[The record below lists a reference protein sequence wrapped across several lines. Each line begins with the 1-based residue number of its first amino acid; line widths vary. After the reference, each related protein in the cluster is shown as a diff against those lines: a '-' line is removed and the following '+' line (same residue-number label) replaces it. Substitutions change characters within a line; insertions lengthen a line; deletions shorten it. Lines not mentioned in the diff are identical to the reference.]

1 MIIEIN
7 TTDDDGIKTELSFS
21 SNFEYEEDYAEFIKL
36 VFKVLIKSGANVPE
50 EIVEMLDEF

>member
-7 TTDDDGIKTELSFS
+7 TTDDDGIKTELSFN

-36 VFKVLIKSGANVPE
+36 VFKVLIKSGADVPE